1 MGGNDTVKNRI
12 ALKDIL
18 FFVWPIM
25 LANILQ
31 ITFNFADTLVVGNYV
46 SNEGLAAV
54 GTASPITIFFTWGM
68 NGLSLGAN
76 VLISRMIGAK
86 EYERLDKAVFS
97 AIAIGGVFGT
107 VIALF
112 GFLFSGKLLE
122 LVSAPADIISLSTSY
137 MRIFFLA
144 CIGIGVFDFG
154 ASALR
159 ADGNTKDPTL
169 FLAIA
174 GALNVLLNL
183 LFVAG
188 FRMGVVGA
196 AWATV
201 ISQMVGAILIVI
213 RLMKG
218 KGLVSLKPDI
228 KLLDYDLIGL
238 MLKYGIPSALQNQL
252 FSFSN
257 VMIQSSINSFGS
269 TFVAASTAAN
279 AIEEYV
285 YVFVDAFPLA
295 SLTFISRLYG
305 AKDYKQIRRTTFMT
319 FLVCG
324 IGAFAMGLTI
334 VLNGQTLL
342 SMLSDDPEVI
352 RMGMYRLRYVTLF
365 LFLNGLLDVIV
376 NSSRGMGMVN
386 LPTIITLFG
395 VCGFRLLYLY
405 TYFASHHTPEVLFS
419 CFPLSWILTMS
430 MQLLLWIRRYREV
443 CNMEE

>member
-1 MGGNDTVKNRI
+1 MKNRI